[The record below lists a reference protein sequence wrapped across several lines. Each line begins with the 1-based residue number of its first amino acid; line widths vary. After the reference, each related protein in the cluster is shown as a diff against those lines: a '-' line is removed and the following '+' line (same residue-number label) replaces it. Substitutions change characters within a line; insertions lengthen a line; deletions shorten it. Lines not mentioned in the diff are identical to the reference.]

1 MHLLD
6 LAGEVK
12 KGVKEAGLIGYRF
25 NTVGVSDGMSMG
37 TRGMSYSLQSR
48 DLIADSIETVRKPYF
63 CKLKT
68 SVKLNEL
75 ALGYGWSMVRC
86 QYFYPWL

>member
-12 KGVKEAGLIGYRF
+12 KGVRDAGLIGYRF
-25 NTVGVSDGMSMG
+25 NTIGVSDGISMG

-48 DLIADSIETVRKPYF
+48 DLIADSIETVSYMHF
-63 CKLKT
+63 MGQVFHL
-68 SVKLNEL
+68 LIMYI
-75 ALGYGWSMVRC
+75 GHGWSMVRC
-86 QYFYPWL
+86 